1 MPMSRP
7 IRDGDFLISIV
18 NGGHRRARGNGYDI
32 HAYVLGEDFG
42 ISRWTPDYIR
52 LVNERIFGIE
62 NGGDGPAAIT
72 NRTAPGLYV
81 REGDDTS
88 NWEEYRQVLAR
99 RVAEATGGASRGVR
113 GRNASVMIIDDIYL
127 ERHSGPGPIALLGH
141 TSGSYTI
148 TAPTPQ
154 QPQPPPPPSPQPKP
168 EPTRFSLLEV
178 DLPAQPPKSAPK
190 ASTDLAELQASLRL
204 EREQKRAQAT
214 AQAQMNRFDLLECD
228 LPAVPVKAAEKVEVK
243 NNKPISLPAP
253 VTQIADLTKARD
265 LIEKIAIMAQVNEEV
280 ATALWRRE
288 TN

>member
-1 MPMSRP
+1 MPTSRP

-99 RVAEATGGASRGVR
+99 RVAEATGGASV
-113 GRNASVMIIDDIYL
+113 AS
-127 ERHSGPGPIALLGH
+127 
-141 TSGSYTI
+141 
-148 TAPTPQ
+148 TASMGFREDLWRRISPTPQ